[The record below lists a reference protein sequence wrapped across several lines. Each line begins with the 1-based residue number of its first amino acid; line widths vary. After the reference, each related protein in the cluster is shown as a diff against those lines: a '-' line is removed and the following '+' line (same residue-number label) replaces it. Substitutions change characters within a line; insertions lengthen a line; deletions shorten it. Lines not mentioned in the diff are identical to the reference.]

1 MEKQKI
7 LFANG
12 NELAACAAR
21 QIRYHVMGYYP
32 ITPSTQIAENLDIWR
47 AGGKTDIRL
56 IAAEGEHS
64 AAGICYGASAAG
76 GRVFGATSANGLLY
90 ALEEM
95 PVQSG
100 TRMPMVMNVACRTV
114 SGPLCIKGDHSDI
127 MYLLN
132 AGWIIFFAP
141 RPQAV
146 YDMNLMALKLAEEMK
161 LPAAVAY
168 DGFFT
173 SHQKRKCQV
182 FSEDEAV
189 QNYIGKWERE
199 DHALNLEN
207 PVTIGSYMGEKDIL
221 QNKYELHQVMEQADK
236 RLDSLFSEYEKIS
249 GRHYQKAE
257 GYRAEDAE
265 FLLVLLGSSYETAK
279 EAVDELR
286 RNKIMVGAVTV
297 QVLRPFP
304 AKEVYELCRDAKK
317 ILVGDRQDSYGAG
330 GGNFSLEVRA
340 AMQRFGYEG
349 KIRARVYGLGGTDF
363 YMEDALQLLQLC
375 RSEDAADFGYY
386 GVDQRKESAFEEKIL
401 SNGNGSV
408 LESSMIQGADH
419 TMKTGMTADAQDTPC
434 NALDPEETMLNITT
448 CSYDPEKMMMQVQG
462 GSLKD
467 TIAMPKRLA
476 PGHGAC
482 PGCGIPVNLNL
493 LMRGIEGCVVFVF
506 HTGCGMV
513 VTTGYPKTS
522 FRVPY
527 VHNLFQNGPATM
539 GGVIAVFEE
548 KKKRGE
554 LPEGDIT
561 FVMVSGDGGM
571 DIGLGSALGA
581 ACRNQKMILFE
592 YDNGGYMNTGYQLSY
607 STPYGARSATS
618 HVGKK
623 QFGKDFFQ
631 RDTAQIMA
639 ATGIPYVATVAESN
653 PADFIKKAAKA
664 AAYAKDYGMA
674 YVKALSACPLNWN
687 DKPEKE
693 REVIAAAVDC
703 CFFPLYEVEQG
714 ITRLSY
720 DPERI
725 GKKIPVTEWLS
736 RMGRTKHLVKEEYKE
751 VTDAM
756 QKELDRRYMRLKAR
770 AENPVL

>member
-1 MEKQKI
+1 MEEQKV

-47 AGGKTDIRL
+47 AEGKTDIRL

-132 AGWIIFFAP
+132 AGWIIFFASGT
-141 RPQAV
+141 QSV
-146 YDMNLMALKLAEEMK
+146 YDMNLMALKLAEEVK

-182 FSEDEAV
+182 FSDDEMV
-189 QNYIGKWERE
+189 QRYLGMWERK
-199 DHALNLEN
+199 DHVLNLEN

-221 QNKYELHQVMEQADK
+221 QNKYELHQAMEQADQ
-236 RLDSLFSEYEKIS
+236 RLDSLFAEYEELS
-249 GRHYQKAE
+249 GRSYRKVE
-257 GYRAEDAE
+257 GYHAEDAE
-265 FLLVLLGSSYETAK
+265 YLLVLLGSSYETAK

-286 RNKIMVGAVTV
+286 RNHVAAGAVTV

-304 AKEVYELCRDAKK
+304 AKELYEMCRNAKR

-340 AMQRFGYEG
+340 AMQRFGYAG

-363 YMEDALQLLQLC
+363 FMEDAFRLFELC
-375 RSEDAADFGYY
+375 RAEHAGDFGYH
-386 GVDQRKESAFEEKIL
+386 GVAAHGKQSA
-401 SNGNGSV
+401 G
-408 LESSMIQGADH
+408 
-419 TMKTGMTADAQDTPC
+419 DAQGSLTVDAQNTPC
-434 NALDPEETMLNITT
+434 NALHPEETVLNITT
-448 CSYDPEKMMMQVQG
+448 CSYDPEKRMMQVQG
-462 GSLKD
+462 GSLKE

-493 LMRGIEGCVVFVF
+493 LLRGIEGNVVFVF

-539 GGVIAVFEE
+539 GGIIAVFEE
-548 KKKRGE
+548 KQRRGE

-571 DIGLGSALGA
+571 DIGLGSTLGA

-618 HVGKK
+618 HVGKE

-664 AAYAKDYGMA
+664 AAYAKDHGMA

-720 DPERI
+720 DPERM
-725 GKKIPVTEWLS
+725 GKKIPVTDWLS
-736 RMGRTKHLVKEEYKE
+736 RMGRTKHLIKEEYKA